1 MDRLKIWSRPAGG
14 EAQPGLAGHAATR
27 REQPK
32 SEKCAKLNKERLRGA
47 GEVLHEANCFMSPAV
62 AGFLVHMFTAC
73 GAALGLAALFF
84 AIEGRFVAMFAWLGA
99 AFVVDAIDGALARR
113 FNVVE
118 TSPHIDG
125 IVLDLVVDFLTYVVV
140 PLVALWRS
148 NLLAPPLAFFLCCV
162 VCGASALYFAD
173 RRMKTEDLWFRGF
186 PAIWNVLVFYL
197 LVLRPDPLFSAV
209 TVVGACLAMFAPV
222 TFVHPFRVL
231 RWRRATAAVT
241 ALWGLA
247 ALSALDQNLSGAGEG
262 TKTALVATA
271 AYFLALPLFRKNGQP
286 D

>member
-1 MDRLKIWSRPAGG
+1 MSQIQSPAGRPTKTRP
-14 EAQPGLAGHAATR
+14 EAGRGKYARNKKYVRLALQPPLTKFIAAPHAM
-27 REQPK
+27 PP
-32 SEKCAKLNKERLRGA
+32 S
-47 GEVLHEANCFMSPAV
+47 V
-62 AGFLVHMFTAC
+62 AGFLVHVLTAC

-84 AIEGRFVAMFAWLGA
+84 AIDGQFVVMFAWLGA
-99 AFVVDAIDGALARR
+99 AFVVDAVDGALARR

-125 IVLDLVVDFLTYVVV
+125 VVLDLVVDFLTYVVV

-148 NLLAPPLAFFLCCV
+148 NLLAPPLAFLLCCI

-173 RRMKTEDLWFRGF
+173 RRMKTTDLWFRGF

-197 LVLRPDPLFSAV
+197 LVLRPGPVVSAV

-222 TFVHPFRVL
+222 TFVHPFRVV
-231 RWRRATAAVT
+231 RWRRATIAVT
-241 ALWGLA
+241 ALWGFAALA
-247 ALSALDQNLSGAGEG
+247 ALDQDLVNAGEG

-271 AYFLALPLFRKNGQP
+271 AYFLALPLFRKHA
-286 D
+286 